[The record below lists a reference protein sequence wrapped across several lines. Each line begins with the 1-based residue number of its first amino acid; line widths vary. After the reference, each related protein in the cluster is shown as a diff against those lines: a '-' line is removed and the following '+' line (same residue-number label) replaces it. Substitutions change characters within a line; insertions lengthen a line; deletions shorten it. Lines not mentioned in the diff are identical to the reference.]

1 MTYDIEQTDTETTI
15 RIFSN
20 GEIYRTHTFRSD
32 IEDPELIPEVLLND
46 ARIDKEREGE
56 PK

>member
-20 GEIYRTHTFRSD
+20 GEIYRTHTFRAD
-32 IEDPELIPEVLLND
+32 IEDPEPLAEVLLND